1 MNTLSSRRTARRG
14 SPHHTR
20 ALIDAALR
28 IAKELR
34 QQRPC
39 APRRPVDLARWA
51 ELAAVAARHRRH
63 AIFNRI
69 DTGVVKTR
77 RVRRYLEA
85 LQEAAMLAGWRDEA
99 LTIDYWN
106 VTSTEMQAIA
116 DALFIE
122 PLSKTG
128 GAL

>member
-1 MNTLSSRRTARRG
+1 MDPFHYWNRPLRGDPERTQ
-14 SPHHTR
+14 
-20 ALIDAALR
+20 ALINTALR

-51 ELAAVAARHRRH
+51 ELATVAARHRRE
-63 AIFNRI
+63 AIFNHI
-69 DTGVVKTR
+69 DTGVVKPL
-77 RVRRYLEA
+77 RVRRYLDA
-85 LQEAAMLAGWRDEA
+85 LQEAAMLAGWQDEA
-99 LTIDYWN
+99 LTIDRWN
-106 VTSTEMQAIA
+106 VTGTDMQTIA
-116 DALFIE
+116 DALFID